1 MMVRRVTPAQL
12 QSMMRQAQQQQ
23 RQAVANYNRE
33 VDRVNA
39 HNKRVVDERN
49 RNVKQAVT
57 NYNREVTAHNSQ
69 VRANHQRLKN
79 EVARLNSRPTTSSTR
94 YVTYNT
100 AVATLQQ
107 SFTNVETS
115 IENGV
120 WSDDHNFLDLTEG
133 ETANSVAVLN
143 QLLADPAEA
152 TMSDDAS
159 LRQTSLTNELSDI
172 APDLEARWT
181 GALFAL
187 SPMNPDA
194 ARHFCTSARE
204 IMTVI
209 LDVEAPD
216 RAVRSGNPTYLKTPN
231 GSVSRR
237 AKILYCLE
245 RSGNYS
251 EALAEFVDDDVNS
264 VITLFNDFNH
274 GTHGNAGQF
283 DLQQLTA
290 IKTRVEGAIQ
300 FLHRVVR

>member
-1 MMVRRVTPAQL
+1 MVRRVTPAQL
-12 QSMMRQAQQQQ
+12 QSIIRQAEQKR
-23 RQAVANYNRE
+23 RQAIANYNRE
-33 VDRVNA
+33 VARVNA
-39 HNKRVVDERN
+39 HNQRVVGEYN
-49 RNVKQAVT
+49 RKNKQAVA
-57 NYNREVTAHNSQ
+57 NYNREVTAHNSK
-69 VRANHQRLKN
+69 VRANRQRLKN
-79 EVARLNSRPTTSSTR
+79 EVARLNARPTTSSTR
-94 YVTYNT
+94 YVTYNSSVT
-100 AVATLQQ
+100 TLQR
-107 SFTNVETS
+107 SFTNVES
-115 IENGV
+115 SVESGS
-120 WSDDHNFLDLTEG
+120 WSDDRNFLDLTEG

-143 QLLADPAEA
+143 QLLADPAESP
-152 TMSDDAS
+152 TTDDSS
-159 LRQTSLTNELSDI
+159 LRQTTLTNELSDI

-181 GALFAL
+181 GALFSL

-216 RAVRSGNPTYLKTPN
+216 RAVKAANPNYLKTPN

-264 VITLFNDFNH
+264 VITLFDEFNH

-290 IKTRVEGAIQ
+290 IKARVEGAIQ